1 MVTAAVGSAKVA
13 LQTKG
18 LPSPLVEIGCV
29 IVPWMDHRAGRQG
42 GDAVELRLSE
52 ELVAKKDRRKRQLH
66 VIPAPMTT
74 LMIRNVPLA
83 YTVQDLLSLWPP
95 KDNYDYL
102 YLPQDSN
109 RIRTTSYAFLNFKTH
124 QKAMD
129 FNEQWHGRF
138 MPHHKAPKSLSITVA
153 GTQGL
158 RENLS
163 RLSSM
168 DLDCMAANG
177 TLPITLCANQ
187 YVDARLLFLALGLK
201 VSEEADRAEGAPHG
215 GADTDFTKQP
225 SVEDVPLPNFLCGVH

>member
-1 MVTAAVGSAKVA
+1 
-13 LQTKG
+13 
-18 LPSPLVEIGCV
+18 
-29 IVPWMDHRAGRQG
+29 
-42 GDAVELRLSE
+42 
-52 ELVAKKDRRKRQLH
+52 
-66 VIPAPMTT
+66 MTT

-95 KDNYDYL
+95 KDSYDYL

-109 RIRTTSYAFLNFKTH
+109 RIRTTSYAFINFKTH
-124 QKAMD
+124 QKALD

-153 GTQGL
+153 RTQGL

-168 DLDCMAANG
+168 DLDCMVAYG

-187 YVDARLLFLALGLK
+187 YVDARLLFLALGLEA
-201 VSEEADRAEGAPHG
+201 SEEADLAEGAAPYV
-215 GADTDFTKQP
+215 GADADFTKQP
-225 SVEDVPLPNFLCGVH
+225 SVEDVPLPTFLCGVY